1 MPHFRVAVTRYDSM
15 DKQRGE
21 NKYLVIAHQES
32 KRIAKSLA
40 RVTHADAHHLSRASA
55 RIGSGIA
62 AEERSKRTCISCHPA
77 IRGLLCSSQ
86 EIYA

>member
-1 MPHFRVAVTRYDSM
+1 M

-40 RVTHADAHHLSRASA
+40 RVTHADAYHLTR
-55 RIGSGIA
+55 
-62 AEERSKRTCISCHPA
+62 EEQEDLHQLPFGRTFT
-77 IRGLLCSSQ
+77 
-86 EIYA
+86 